1 MCIHYSKCKLLCI
14 LVTGYVYM
22 YMFSTAQ
29 PDDSVTRYAQ
39 YLKAF
44 YKRPLP
50 DNNKLLIT
58 TSKTYVELALISSEN
73 VSREE
78 ADGFTRMSVHGQ
90 TQEILHKKASIVL
103 EDILKPG
110 ENGRPVQRIL
120 VEGAPGVGKS
130 TLAWELCHRWE
141 ELDNMKQYKLVVL
154 VELRG
159 KRAQEATHLS
169 DLFPLSKNINITQV
183 LDAIGNG
190 EGVLIILDGFDELPR
205 EQLQAESI
213 YIQLI
218 KGIEEL
224 PKATVIITSQPSVSS
239 YLMKMCKHS
248 IDRRLEILGFTEQKI
263 TKYAESV
270 FSDDTKTLK
279 TFLQYIDGNPAIKG
293 MMYLPLNTIFVASIF
308 KHSYTTYS
316 PYPKTMTQLY
326 DAVTR
331 SLIRWHMVNKNLVP
345 SDYHMPQS
353 LQSSEDINSLPKDVA
368 EQLVE
373 LAKVAYEGLRDEQ
386 YVFTI
391 LGNRFDHLGMMKKTL
406 SLDDP
411 ATGPKFTFSFLHITL
426 QEYLSALYMSLKLPY
441 TAQVQSHWQ
450 SDALPRNSK
459 RFLAGLCKYSINIS
473 CQQVGELISPVQNN
487 LLVAQCVYESESIV
501 QENQEIKAL
510 FASKEMIHVQGKSL
524 FDYYVIGHCICHHG
538 GVWDVSI
545 NEKQQS
551 DLLFQGL
558 KSNIACSGKMQK
570 LTISGDFQTLYPLL
584 GHDDLPLAVSKLQQ
598 IHLKGVTF
606 TAESVPKL
614 QEYISHNM
622 VALKTVSIVHC
633 KHNEPLLPILFGPST
648 LETLSIVNQHISHIS
663 IDAMKL
669 LEENT
674 NLKQLELYT
683 SLELPAQRTL
693 CESTS
698 LAYLAHLLSTFIKLV
713 ESPIQEFNITLLIEN
728 HNNFVYK
735 SVDSKRFD
743 LVISG
748 QPCDNF
754 NITEKLLLSIPEEYR
769 KFVNIKSWLV
779 M

>member
-1 MCIHYSKCKLLCI
+1 
-14 LVTGYVYM
+14 
-22 YMFSTAQ
+22 MFSTAQ
-29 PDDSVTRYAQ
+29 SDDSVTRYAQ

-44 YKRPLP
+44 YRKPLP
-50 DNNKLLIT
+50 DNDKLLIT
-58 TSKTYVELALISSEN
+58 TSKMYVELALISSEN
-73 VSREE
+73 VSHEE
-78 ADGFTRMSVHGQ
+78 ADRLTRMSFHGQ
-90 TQEILHKKASIVL
+90 TQEILHKKTSIIL

-110 ENGRPVQRIL
+110 EDGRPVQHIL

-130 TLAWELCHRWE
+130 TLAWELCHKWE
-141 ELDNMKQYKLVVL
+141 ELDSVKQYKLVVL

-159 KRAQEATHLS
+159 KRAQKATHLS
-169 DLFPLSKNINITQV
+169 DLFPLSKSINTTQV

-190 EGVLIILDGFDELPR
+190 EGVLIILDGLDELPR

-224 PKATVIITSQPSVSS
+224 PKATVIITSRPSVSS
-239 YLMKMCKHS
+239 YLMKICKHS

-345 SDYHMPQS
+345 SDYRMPKS
-353 LQSSEDINSLPKDVA
+353 LQSREDINSLPKDVA
-368 EQLVE
+368 DQLVE

-391 LGNRFDHLGMMKKTL
+391 FGNNFDHLGMMKKTL

-473 CQQVGELISPVQNN
+473 CQQVGELIVSPAQSN
-487 LLVAQCVYESESIV
+487 LLVAQCVYESEGIV

-510 FASKEMIHVQGKSL
+510 FASKEMIRVQGKSV
-524 FDYYVIGHCICHHG
+524 FDYYVIGHCICRHG
-538 GVWDVSI
+538 GLWDISI
-545 NEKQQS
+545 NEKEQS
-551 DLLFQGL
+551 DLLVQGL
-558 KSNIACSGKMQK
+558 KSNIDCSGKMQK
-570 LTISGDFQTLYPLL
+570 LTISDDFQTLYPLL
-584 GHDDLPLAVSKLQQ
+584 DQLPHAVSEVQQ

-622 VALKTVSIVHC
+622 VALKTVSIAHC
-633 KHNEPLLPILFGPST
+633 EHDELLLPILFGPST
-648 LETLSIVNQHISHIS
+648 LDTLSIVNQHISHNS
-663 IDAMKL
+663 IDAMKIS
-669 LEENT
+669 LEKNT
-674 NLKQLELYT
+674 NLKQLELDT
-683 SLELPAQRTL
+683 SLELSVQHTL
-693 CESTS
+693 CENTS
-698 LAYLAHLLSTFIKLV
+698 LAYLAHLLSTFIKKSRTL
-713 ESPIQEFNITLLIEN
+713 QKFNIILLIEN
-728 HNNFVYK
+728 YNNFIYK
-735 SVDSKRFD
+735 SVDSKKFD
-743 LVISG
+743 LVLPDK
-748 QPCDNF
+748 PCGDNF
-754 NITEKLLLSIPEEYR
+754 NITEQLLLHIPEEYH
-769 KFVNIKSWLV
+769 KFVNIKSWVV